1 MAAHDAD
8 ALRVPDLAGKA
19 FLVTGASTGIGAAVA
34 RALGRQGARVAVHY
48 NSSRDGAEA
57 VAADVAAAGG
67 EAWTVR
73 GDARDPRAVE
83 AVVAGAAE
91 RLGGLDGLV
100 NNAGASRMKPFA
112 ETTADDW
119 RDELELKF
127 FGVLNP
133 LNAALPHLR
142 ASGNASVVNINAVL
156 AKQPETALMTTSAA
170 RAGILNLSTSLSKEL
185 APDGI
190 RVNSVCLGLIDT
202 GQWTRR
208 HAAAD
213 SGRTY
218 EDWQAELAAD
228 RGIALGRLGRA
239 EEVAYAVVTLLSPLA
254 SYITG
259 TSIDV
264 CGGAGRSI
272 L

>member
-1 MAAHDAD
+1 MD
-8 ALRVPDLAGKA
+8 LRLKGHRI
-19 FLVTGASTGIGAAVA
+19 LVTGGSSGVGLATVRMLLAE
-34 RALGRQGARVAVHY
+34 GARVATCG
-48 NSSRDGAEA
+48 RRADALATALDGLAGPETLYHAPCDVTDEA
-57 VAADVAAAGG
+57 AVRAFTQAAADH
-67 EAWTVR
+67 
-73 GDARDPRAVE
+73 
-83 AVVAGAAE
+83 
-91 RLGGLDGLV
+91 LGGLDGLV

-142 ASGNASVVNINAVL
+142 ASGHASVVNINAVL

-190 RVNSVCLGLIDT
+190 RVNSVCLGLVDT
-202 GQWTRR
+202 GQWERR
-208 HAAAD
+208 HAA
-213 SGRTY
+213 SGSPLDYTA
-218 EDWQAELAAD
+218 WQAALAAD
-228 RGIALGRLGRA
+228 RGIALGRLGNA
-239 EEVAYAVVTLLSPLA
+239 DEVAYAVTALLSPRA

-259 TSIDV
+259 TTVDV
-264 CGGAGRSI
+264 CGGVNRAVA
-272 L
+272 

>member
-1 MAAHDAD
+1 MD
-8 ALRVPDLAGKA
+8 LRLKGHRI
-19 FLVTGASTGIGAAVA
+19 LVTGGSSGVGLATVRMLLAE
-34 RALGRQGARVAVHY
+34 GARVATCG
-48 NSSRDGAEA
+48 RRADALDEALDGLAGPDALYHAPCDVTDEA
-57 VAADVAAAGG
+57 AVQAFTENAAAH
-67 EAWTVR
+67 
-73 GDARDPRAVE
+73 
-83 AVVAGAAE
+83 
-91 RLGGLDGLV
+91 LGGLDGLV

-112 ETTADDW
+112 ETTAADW

-190 RVNSVCLGLIDT
+190 RVNSVCLGLVDT
-202 GQWTRR
+202 GQWERR
-208 HAAAD
+208 YAA
-213 SGRTY
+213 SGSPLDY
-218 EDWQAELAAD
+218 PAWQAELAAD
-228 RGIALGRLGRA
+228 RGIALGRLGNA
-239 EEVAYAVVTLLSPLA
+239 DEVAYAVTALLSPRA

-259 TSIDV
+259 TTVDV
-264 CGGAGRSI
+264 CGGVNRAVA
-272 L
+272 

>member
-1 MAAHDAD
+1 MD
-8 ALRVPDLAGKA
+8 LRLKGTRV
-19 FLVTGASTGIGAAVA
+19 LVTGGSSGVGLATI
-34 RALGRQGARVAVHY
+34 RTLLDEGARVATCG
-48 NSSRDGAEA
+48 RRPDAL
-57 VAADVAAAGG
+57 AAALDGLATPDRLFHAPCDVRD
-67 EAWTVR
+67 EAAVR
-73 GDARDPRAVE
+73 AFTE
-83 AVVAGAAE
+83 AAAA

-190 RVNSVCLGLIDT
+190 RVNSVCLGLVDT
-202 GQWTRR
+202 GQWERR
-208 HAAAD
+208 YAA
-213 SGRTY
+213 SGSPLDY
-218 EDWQAELAAD
+218 SAWQAALAED
-228 RGIALGRLGRA
+228 RGIALGRLGTA
-239 EEVAYAVVTLLSPLA
+239 DEVAYAVTALLSPRA

-259 TSIDV
+259 TTVDV
-264 CGGAGRSI
+264 CGGVNRAVA
-272 L
+272 